1 MARVGNMQQKKLRT
15 KKISMKEIEDFNVK
29 KSYHFF
35 RSANL
40 NYNPSKTQ
48 KTTF

>member
-1 MARVGNMQQKKLRT
+1 MERLGNIQQKKLGT
-15 KKISMKEIEDFNVK
+15 EKISMKEIEDLNVK

-40 NYNPSKTQ
+40 NYNPSKT
-48 KTTF
+48 